1 MVKNGLV
8 IFISGR
14 GSNLEAIISA
24 SKSRVIPS
32 EVSAVIADRS
42 CKGIDIAK
50 KNKLSSIV
58 INKNNYE
65 TNLEFEKKLIEET
78 KKFEPKL
85 IILAGFL
92 HILSKSFLNYFP
104 SKVINIHPS
113 LLPSFKG
120 LDTHKRAKDAGVL
133 IHGCTV
139 HFVSEKIDDG
149 KIIAQGATNILRDYS
164 IEEIAKRI
172 LKIEHNL
179 YPTAIAKLLK
189 KNIKNNEKNLILS
202 YYEW

>member
-8 IFISGR
+8 IFVSGR

-24 SKSRVIPS
+24 SKSRFIPS
-32 EVSAVIADRS
+32 KVSAVIADRN
-42 CKGIDIAK
+42 CKAIDIAK
-50 KNKLSSIV
+50 KNKLRSIV
-58 INKNNYE
+58 INKKIYY
-65 TNLEFEKKLIEET
+65 TKLEFEKKLVDET

-92 HILSKSFLNYFP
+92 HILSKNFLKYFP

-139 HFVSEKIDDG
+139 HYVSEKVDDG
-149 KIIAQGATNILRDYS
+149 KIIAQGAINILNDYS
-164 IEEIAKRI
+164 IEEISKRI

-189 KNIKNNEKNLILS
+189 KNIKNNGKNLIFS
-202 YYEW
+202 YYK

>member
-8 IFISGR
+8 IFISGT
-14 GSNLEAIISA
+14 GSNLESIIRA
-24 SKSRVIPS
+24 SKSRLIPS
-32 EVSAVIADRS
+32 EVSAVIADRN

-50 KNKLSSIV
+50 KNKLPSIV
-58 INKNNYE
+58 INKKNYE
-65 TNLEFEKKLIEET
+65 TKLEFEKKLIYET

-85 IILAGFL
+85 IVLAGFL
-92 HILSKSFLNYFP
+92 HILSKNFLKYFP
-104 SKVINIHPS
+104 LKIINIHPS

-139 HFVSEKIDDG
+139 HYVSEKVDSG
-149 KIIAQGATNILRDYS
+149 KIIAQGATNILEDYS
-164 IEEIAKRI
+164 IEDIAKRI

-202 YYEW
+202 YYK

>member
-14 GSNLEAIISA
+14 GSNLEAIINA
-24 SKSRVIPS
+24 SKNRTIPS
-32 EVSAVIADRS
+32 KVSVVIADRN
-42 CKGIDIAK
+42 CKGIDIAI
-50 KNKLSSIV
+50 KNKIPSII
-58 INKNNYE
+58 INKKDYE
-65 TNLEFEKKLIEET
+65 TKLEFEKNLINTT
-78 KKFEPKL
+78 KKFQPKL

-92 HILSKSFLNYFP
+92 IILSKNFLKHFP

-120 LDTHKRAKDAGVL
+120 LETHKRAKNAGVL

-139 HFVSEKIDDG
+139 HYVSEKVDDG
-149 KIIAQGATNILRDYS
+149 KIIAQGATTILKEYS
-164 IEEIAKRI
+164 IEEITNKI

-179 YPTAIAKLLK
+179 YPTAIANMLK
-189 KNIKNNEKNLILS
+189 KNIKNNEKEIILS
-202 YYEW
+202 YY

>member
-8 IFISGR
+8 IFVSGR

-24 SKSRVIPS
+24 SKSRFIPS
-32 EVSAVIADRS
+32 KVSAVIADRN

-50 KNKLSSIV
+50 KNKLHSIV
-58 INKNNYE
+58 INKKIYD
-65 TNLEFEKKLIEET
+65 TKLEFEKKLVEET

-92 HILSKSFLNYFP
+92 HILSKNFLKYFP

-120 LDTHKRAKDAGVL
+120 LETHKRAKDAGVL

-139 HFVSEKIDDG
+139 HYVSEKVDDG
-149 KIIAQGATNILRDYS
+149 KIIAQGAINILNDYS
-164 IEEIAKRI
+164 IEEISKRI

-189 KNIKNNEKNLILS
+189 KNIKNNEKNLIFS
-202 YYEW
+202 YYK

>member
-24 SKSRVIPS
+24 SKRGFIPA
-32 EVSAVIADRS
+32 EVSAVISDRD

-50 KNKLSSIV
+50 KNNLPSLV
-58 INKNNYE
+58 INKKKYE
-65 TNLEFEKKLIEET
+65 KKLEFEKKLIDET

-92 HILSKSFLNYFP
+92 HILSKKFLKYFP

-139 HFVSEKIDDG
+139 HYVSEKVDDG
-149 KIIAQGATNILRDYS
+149 KIIAQGATNILKNYS

-179 YPTAIAKLLK
+179 YPTAIAKLLR

-202 YYEW
+202 YYK

>member
-32 EVSAVIADRS
+32 KVSAVIADRN
-42 CKGIDIAK
+42 CDGINIAK
-50 KNKLSSIV
+50 KNNLPYKV
-58 INKNNYE
+58 INKKNYE
-65 TNLEFEKKLIEET
+65 TKLEFEKKLIDET

-85 IILAGFL
+85 IVLAGFL
-92 HILSKSFLNYFP
+92 HILSKNFLKYFP
-104 SKVINIHPS
+104 SKIINIHPS

-139 HFVSEKIDDG
+139 HYVSEKVDNG
-149 KIIAQGATNILRDYS
+149 KIIAQGATNILKDYS
-164 IEEIAKRI
+164 IDEIAKRI

-202 YYEW
+202 YYK

>member
-24 SKSRVIPS
+24 SKSNFIPS
-32 EVSAVIADRS
+32 EVSAVIADRN

-50 KNKLSSIV
+50 KNKLPSII
-58 INKNNYE
+58 INKKNYE
-65 TNLEFEKKLIEET
+65 TKLEFEKKLIDET

-85 IILAGFL
+85 IVLAGFL
-92 HILSKSFLNYFP
+92 HILSKNFLKYFP
-104 SKVINIHPS
+104 SKIINIHPS

-120 LDTHKRAKDAGVL
+120 LNTHKRAKDAGVL

-139 HFVSEKIDDG
+139 HYVSEKVDDG
-149 KIIAQGATNILRDYS
+149 KIIAQGATNILKDYT
-164 IEEIAKRI
+164 IEEIAKRV

-202 YYEW
+202 YYK

>member
-14 GSNLEAIISA
+14 GSNLEVIINA
-24 SKSRVIPS
+24 SKSRFIPS
-32 EVSAVIADRS
+32 VVSAVIADRN

-50 KNKLSSIV
+50 KNKIPSIV
-58 INKNNYE
+58 INKKNYE
-65 TNLEFEKKLIEET
+65 TKLEFEKKLIDET

-85 IILAGFL
+85 IVLAGFL
-92 HILSKSFLNYFP
+92 HILSKNFLKCFP
-104 SKVINIHPS
+104 SKIINIHPS

-120 LDTHKRAKDAGVL
+120 LNTHKRAKDAGVL

-139 HFVSEKIDDG
+139 HYVSEKVDDG
-149 KIIAQGATNILRDYS
+149 KIIAQGAINILKDNS

-172 LKIEHNL
+172 LEIEHIL

-202 YYEW
+202 YYK

>member
-14 GSNLEAIISA
+14 GSNLEAIINA
-24 SKSRVIPS
+24 SKNRTIPS
-32 EVSAVIADRS
+32 KVSVVIADRN
-42 CKGIDIAK
+42 CKGIDIAI
-50 KNKLSSIV
+50 KNKIPSII
-58 INKNNYE
+58 INKEDYE
-65 TNLEFEKKLIEET
+65 TKLEFEKNLINTT
-78 KKFEPKL
+78 KKFQPKL

-92 HILSKSFLNYFP
+92 NILSKNFLKHFP

-120 LDTHKRAKDAGVL
+120 LETHKRAKNAGVL

-139 HFVSEKIDDG
+139 HYVSEKVDDG
-149 KIIAQGATNILRDYS
+149 KIIAQGATTILKEYS
-164 IEEIAKRI
+164 IEEITNKI

-179 YPTAIAKLLK
+179 YPTAIANMLK
-189 KNIKNNEKNLILS
+189 KNVKNNEKELILS
-202 YYEW
+202 YY

>member
-24 SKSRVIPS
+24 SKMGVIPS
-32 EVSAVIADRS
+32 KISVVIADRN
-42 CKGIDIAK
+42 CKGIDVAK
-50 KNKLSSIV
+50 KNKLPSIV
-58 INKNNYE
+58 INKKNYE
-65 TNLEFEKKLIEET
+65 TKLEFEKKLIDET

-85 IILAGFL
+85 IVLAGFL
-92 HILSKSFLNYFP
+92 HILSKNFLKYFP
-104 SKVINIHPS
+104 SKIINIHPS

-139 HFVSEKIDDG
+139 HYVSEKVDDG
-149 KIIAQGATNILRDYS
+149 KIIAQGATNILKDYS
-164 IEEIAKRI
+164 IEEIAKRV
-172 LKIEHNL
+172 LMIEHNL

-202 YYEW
+202 YYI

>member
-8 IFISGR
+8 IFVSGR

-32 EVSAVIADRS
+32 EVSAVIADRN

-50 KNKLSSIV
+50 KNKLPSIV
-58 INKNNYE
+58 INKKDYE
-65 TNLEFEKKLIEET
+65 TKLEFEKKLIDET

-85 IILAGFL
+85 IVLAGFL
-92 HILSKSFLNYFP
+92 HILSKNFLKYFP
-104 SKVINIHPS
+104 SKIINIHPS

-133 IHGCTV
+133 IHWCTV
-139 HFVSEKIDDG
+139 HYVSEKVDDG
-149 KIIAQGATNILRDYS
+149 KIIAQGATNILKDYS
-164 IEEIAKRI
+164 IDEIAKRI

-189 KNIKNNEKNLILS
+189 KNIKNNEKNIILS
-202 YYEW
+202 YYK

>member
-24 SKSRVIPS
+24 SKMGVIPS
-32 EVSAVIADRS
+32 KISVVIADRN

-50 KNKLSSIV
+50 KNKLPSIV
-58 INKNNYE
+58 INKKNYE
-65 TNLEFEKKLIEET
+65 TKLEFEKKLIDET

-92 HILSKSFLNYFP
+92 HILSKNFLKYFP
-104 SKVINIHPS
+104 SKIINIHPS

-139 HFVSEKIDDG
+139 HYVSEKVDDG

-164 IEEIAKRI
+164 IEEIAKRV
-172 LKIEHNL
+172 LMIEHNL

-202 YYEW
+202 YYK

>member
-24 SKSRVIPS
+24 SKRGFIPA
-32 EVSAVIADRS
+32 EVSAVISDRD

-50 KNKLSSIV
+50 KNKLPSIV
-58 INKNNYE
+58 INKKKYE
-65 TNLEFEKKLIEET
+65 KKLEFEKKLIDET

-92 HILSKSFLNYFP
+92 HILSKNFLKYYP
-104 SKVINIHPS
+104 SKIINIHPS

-139 HFVSEKIDDG
+139 HYVSEKVDNG
-149 KIIAQGATNILRDYS
+149 KIIAQGATNILKDYS
-164 IEEIAKRI
+164 IEEIRKRI

-202 YYEW
+202 YYK

>member
-8 IFISGR
+8 IFVSGK

-32 EVSAVIADRS
+32 KVSAVIADRN
-42 CKGIDIAK
+42 CDGINIAK
-50 KNKLSSIV
+50 KNNLPYKV
-58 INKNNYE
+58 INKKNYE
-65 TNLEFEKKLIEET
+65 TKLEFEKKLIHET
-78 KKFEPKL
+78 NKFEPKL

-92 HILSKSFLNYFP
+92 HILSKNFLKYFP
-104 SKVINIHPS
+104 SKIINIHPS

-139 HFVSEKIDDG
+139 HYVSEKVDDG
-149 KIIAQGATNILRDYS
+149 KIIAQGATNILNDYS
-164 IEEIAKRI
+164 IEEIGKRI

-202 YYEW
+202 YYK

>member
-24 SKSRVIPS
+24 SKRGIIPA
-32 EVSAVIADRS
+32 EVSAVISDRD
-42 CKGIDIAK
+42 CRGIDIAK
-50 KNKLSSIV
+50 KNKLPSII
-58 INKNNYE
+58 INKKNYD
-65 TNLEFEKKLIEET
+65 TKLEFEKKLIEET
-78 KKFEPKL
+78 KKFEPNL

-92 HILSKSFLNYFP
+92 HILSKDFLKYFP
-104 SKVINIHPS
+104 SKIINIHPS

-139 HFVSEKIDDG
+139 HYVSEKVDDG
-149 KIIAQGATNILRDYS
+149 KIIAQGATNILNDYS

-202 YYEW
+202 YYK

>member
-24 SKSRVIPS
+24 SKRGIIPA
-32 EVSAVIADRS
+32 EVSAVISDRD

-50 KNKLSSIV
+50 KNKLPSIV
-58 INKNNYE
+58 INKKKYE
-65 TNLEFEKKLIEET
+65 KKLEFEKKLIDET

-92 HILSKSFLNYFP
+92 HILSKKFLKYFP

-120 LDTHKRAKDAGVL
+120 LNTHKRAKDAGVL

-139 HFVSEKIDDG
+139 HYVSEKVDDG
-149 KIIAQGATNILRDYS
+149 KIIAQGATNILKNYS

-179 YPTAIAKLLK
+179 YPTAIAKLLR

-202 YYEW
+202 YYK

>member
-24 SKSRVIPS
+24 SKRGFIPA
-32 EVSAVIADRS
+32 EVSAVISDRD

-50 KNKLSSIV
+50 KNKLPSIV
-58 INKNNYE
+58 INKKKYE
-65 TNLEFEKKLIEET
+65 KKLEFEKKLIDET

-92 HILSKSFLNYFP
+92 HILSKKFLKYFP

-139 HFVSEKIDDG
+139 HYVSEKVDDG
-149 KIIAQGATNILRDYS
+149 KIIAQGATNILKNYS

-189 KNIKNNEKNLILS
+189 KNIKNNEKNLILI
-202 YYEW
+202 YYK

>member
-24 SKSRVIPS
+24 SKSNFIPS
-32 EVSAVIADRS
+32 EVSAVIADRN

-50 KNKLSSIV
+50 KNKLPSII
-58 INKNNYE
+58 INKKNYE
-65 TNLEFEKKLIEET
+65 TKLEFEKKLIDET

-85 IILAGFL
+85 IVLAGFL
-92 HILSKSFLNYFP
+92 HILSKNFLKYFP
-104 SKVINIHPS
+104 SKIINIHPS

-139 HFVSEKIDDG
+139 HYVSEKVDDG
-149 KIIAQGATNILRDYS
+149 KIIAQGATNILKDYT
-164 IEEIAKRI
+164 IEEIAKRV

-179 YPTAIAKLLK
+179 YPKAIAKLLK

-202 YYEW
+202 YY

>member
-24 SKSRVIPS
+24 SKMGVIPS
-32 EVSAVIADRS
+32 KISVVIADRN

-50 KNKLSSIV
+50 KNKLPSIV
-58 INKNNYE
+58 INKKNYE
-65 TNLEFEKKLIEET
+65 TKLEFEKKLIDET

-85 IILAGFL
+85 IVLAGFL
-92 HILSKSFLNYFP
+92 HILSKNFLKYFP
-104 SKVINIHPS
+104 SKIINIHPS

-139 HFVSEKIDDG
+139 HYVSEKVDDG
-149 KIIAQGATNILRDYS
+149 KIIAQGATNILNDYS
-164 IEEIAKRI
+164 IEEIGKRI

-202 YYEW
+202 YYK

>member
-32 EVSAVIADRS
+32 KVSAVIADRN
-42 CKGIDIAK
+42 CDGINIAK
-50 KNKLSSIV
+50 KNNLPYKV
-58 INKNNYE
+58 INKKNYE
-65 TNLEFEKKLIEET
+65 TKLEFEKKLINET

-85 IILAGFL
+85 IVLAGFL
-92 HILSKSFLNYFP
+92 HILSKNFLKYFP
-104 SKVINIHPS
+104 LKIINIHPS

-139 HFVSEKIDDG
+139 HYVSEKVDSG
-149 KIIAQGATNILRDYS
+149 KIIAQGATNILEDYS
-164 IEEIAKRI
+164 IEDIAKRI
-172 LKIEHNL
+172 LKIEHSL

-202 YYEW
+202 YYK

>member
-32 EVSAVIADRS
+32 KVSAVIADRN
-42 CKGIDIAK
+42 CDGINIAK
-50 KNKLSSIV
+50 KNNLPYKV
-58 INKNNYE
+58 INKKNYE
-65 TNLEFEKKLIEET
+65 TKLEFEKKLIDET

-85 IILAGFL
+85 IVLAGFL
-92 HILSKSFLNYFP
+92 HILSKNFLKYFP
-104 SKVINIHPS
+104 SKIINIHPS

-139 HFVSEKIDDG
+139 HYVSEKVDDG
-149 KIIAQGATNILRDYS
+149 KIIAQGATNILNDYS
-164 IEEIAKRI
+164 IEEIGKRI

-202 YYEW
+202 YYK

>member
-24 SKSRVIPS
+24 SKKRVIPS
-32 EVSAVIADRS
+32 EISAVIADRN
-42 CKGIDIAK
+42 CNGINIAK
-50 KNKLSSIV
+50 KNKLPSII
-58 INKNNYE
+58 INKKNYG
-65 TNLEFEKKLIEET
+65 TKLEFEKKLIEET
-78 KKFEPKL
+78 KKFEPNL

-92 HILSKSFLNYFP
+92 HILSKDFLKYFP
-104 SKVINIHPS
+104 SKIINIHPS

-139 HFVSEKIDDG
+139 HYVSEKVDDG
-149 KIIAQGATNILRDYS
+149 KIIAQGATNILNDYS

-189 KNIKNNEKNLILS
+189 KNIKNDEKNLILS
-202 YYEW
+202 YYK

>member
-24 SKSRVIPS
+24 SKMGVIPS
-32 EVSAVIADRS
+32 KISVVIADRN

-50 KNKLSSIV
+50 KNKLPSIV
-58 INKNNYE
+58 INKKNYE
-65 TNLEFEKKLIEET
+65 TKLEFEKKLIDET

-85 IILAGFL
+85 IVLAGFL
-92 HILSKSFLNYFP
+92 HILSKNFLKYFP
-104 SKVINIHPS
+104 SKIINIHPS

-139 HFVSEKIDDG
+139 HYVSEKVDNG
-149 KIIAQGATNILRDYS
+149 KIIAQGATNILKDYS
-164 IEEIAKRI
+164 IEEIAKVI

-202 YYEW
+202 YYI

>member
-32 EVSAVIADRS
+32 KVSVVIADRN
-42 CKGIDIAK
+42 CDGIDIAK
-50 KNKLSSIV
+50 KNKLPSIV
-58 INKNNYE
+58 INKKNYD
-65 TNLEFEKKLIEET
+65 TKLEFEKKLIEET
-78 KKFEPKL
+78 KKFEPNL

-92 HILSKSFLNYFP
+92 HILSKKFLKYFP
-104 SKVINIHPS
+104 SKIINIHPS

-139 HFVSEKIDDG
+139 HYVSEKVDNG
-149 KIIAQGATNILRDYS
+149 KIIAQGATRILKDYS
-164 IEEIAKRI
+164 IEEIGERI
-172 LKIEHNL
+172 LMIEHNL

-202 YYEW
+202 YYK

>member
-24 SKSRVIPS
+24 SKSRLIPS
-32 EVSAVIADRS
+32 EVSAVIADRN
-42 CKGIDIAK
+42 CKGIEIAK
-50 KNKLSSIV
+50 ENKLPSVV
-58 INKNNYE
+58 INKKNYE
-65 TNLEFEKKLIEET
+65 TKLEFEKKLIYET

-85 IILAGFL
+85 IVLAGFL
-92 HILSKSFLNYFP
+92 HILSKNFLKYFP
-104 SKVINIHPS
+104 LKIINIHPS

-139 HFVSEKIDDG
+139 HYVSEKVDSG
-149 KIIAQGATNILRDYS
+149 KIIAQGATNILEDYS
-164 IEEIAKRI
+164 IEDIAKRI
-172 LKIEHNL
+172 LKIEHSL

-202 YYEW
+202 YYK

>member
-24 SKSRVIPS
+24 SKRGIIPA
-32 EVSAVIADRS
+32 EVSAVISDRD

-50 KNKLSSIV
+50 KNNLPSLV
-58 INKNNYE
+58 INKKKYE
-65 TNLEFEKKLIEET
+65 KKLEFEKKLIDET

-92 HILSKSFLNYFP
+92 HILSKKFLKYFP

-120 LDTHKRAKDAGVL
+120 LNTHKRAKDAGVL

-139 HFVSEKIDDG
+139 HYVSEKVDDG
-149 KIIAQGATNILRDYS
+149 KIIAQGATNILKNYS

-179 YPTAIAKLLK
+179 YPTAIAKLLR

-202 YYEW
+202 YYK